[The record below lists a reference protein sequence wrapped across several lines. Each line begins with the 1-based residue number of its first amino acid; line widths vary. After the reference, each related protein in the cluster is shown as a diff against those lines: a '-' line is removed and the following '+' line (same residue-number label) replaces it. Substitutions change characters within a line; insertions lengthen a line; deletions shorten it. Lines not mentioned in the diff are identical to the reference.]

1 MRRLDAFGARPERM
15 YQSRV
20 CYTSLLRIMYLPGSV
35 SPNRPVEGQLD
46 LRLWVIRDNNSALFP
61 FKMLLLKLF
70 MSLINSNG

>member
-1 MRRLDAFGARPERM
+1 MLSAPDLRECI
-15 YQSRV
+15 RV
-20 CYTSLLRIMYLPGSV
+20 VFVTLALLRIMYLPGSV

-46 LRLWVIRDNNSALFP
+46 LRLWVIRENNSALFP